1 MDLNLLLFHKK
12 PLLLTNTENNH
23 INYYGTLSIL
33 LLDMLII
40 VNSLKWIIMNSV
52 LEFLIVISVLL
63 TSIVVGV
70 KLPEDVCPEIK
81 NIPFVPLL
89 VSTDG
94 SMMLNHVPVKFMLV
108 CSLMLPLKLPVSLP
122 LKKLNLNNT
131 LDLYYI
137 TKLLFLLLLFWEP
150 KELNMKLLELIHSLE
165 SKFLMILMKL
175 KPPFSDKSIKL

>member
-12 PLLLTNTENNH
+12 PLLLTNTEKNH
-23 INYYGTLSIL
+23 INYYGTLFTL
-33 LLDMLII
+33 LLDMPMH
-40 VNSLKWIIMNSV
+40 VNSPKWITMNSV

-81 NIPFVPLL
+81 NMPFAPLL
-89 VSTDG
+89 VLTDG
-94 SMMLNHVPVKFMLV
+94 SMMLNLVPEKFMLV
-108 CSLMLPLKLPVSLP
+108 CSLMLPLKLQVSLP
-122 LKKLNLNNT
+122 PKKLNLNNM

-137 TKLLFLLLLFWEP
+137 TKLLFLPLLFWEL
-150 KELNMKLLELIHSLE
+150 KELNTKLLELIHSLE